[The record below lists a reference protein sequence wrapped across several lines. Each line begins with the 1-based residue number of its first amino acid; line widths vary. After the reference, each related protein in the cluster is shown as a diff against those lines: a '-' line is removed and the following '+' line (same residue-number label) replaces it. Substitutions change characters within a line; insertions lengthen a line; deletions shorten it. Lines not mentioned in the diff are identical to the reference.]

1 MGKNKP
7 QTSATADS
15 SNSEANGLATLVSV
29 TFHNFH
35 RKKLTI
41 DQLIQKSED
50 SEYALI
56 REEMKANLGK
66 ITKENESL
74 KSQLEKMN
82 AEVAKLR
89 KVDKP
94 KAKESKSKKNKE
106 ESLKSDKLTSLSTAL
121 AKATERSNVLHE
133 LTTALKLLNDAIKL
147 PSNKANSNTV
157 NTALE
162 ALEHLNNKVNQRHQ
176 TIVLSTLLVQK
187 AAELRQKLNAD
198 SVQDLRNELAFL
210 KEHLDRVARAVHGNG
225 MEIERG
231 STFTVNYLFNR
242 SVIFE
247 SEITDMIDGLLETN
261 DSVLRVSECSSA
273 IDFDLHNIH
282 VHVEFNFADKL
293 SPFIRNEYPIGRS
306 YRSQVN
312 EATTRGRISSR
323 IASALLNVFMAL
335 PTEFFECR
343 I

>member
-29 TFHNFH
+29 TFQELAEPQRQVFKLAILDLLSNFH

-162 ALEHLNNKVNQRHQ
+162 ALEHLNNKIYGNGLKNKASMISNTFKGLDNQVEQLQVNQRHQ

-198 SVQDLRNELAFL
+198 RLDSGIEALL
-210 KEHLDRVARAVHGNG
+210 KEFYVAKR
-225 MEIERG
+225 
-231 STFTVNYLFNR
+231 ST
-242 SVIFE
+242 
-247 SEITDMIDGLLETN
+247 
-261 DSVLRVSECSSA
+261 
-273 IDFDLHNIH
+273 
-282 VHVEFNFADKL
+282 
-293 SPFIRNEYPIGRS
+293 
-306 YRSQVN
+306 
-312 EATTRGRISSR
+312 
-323 IASALLNVFMAL
+323 
-335 PTEFFECR
+335 
-343 I
+343 